1 MLASDFTWSDHVDY
15 NYVISKVIQQPGL
28 LPEFIQKIATIFQGL
43 FKDHKMSLDF
53 QGPPTRNNYNFT
65 DSKKMHILSLL

>member
-53 QGPPTRNNYNFT
+53 QGPPTRNII
-65 DSKKMHILSLL
+65 SQILKKMHILSLL